1 MAQLLVTLVVIGLVM
16 AVEPLPVIGFILVL
30 STPRGR
36 PNGFAFLLGWVATMV
51 AIAAGVVALDGTWD
65 TGGGGSK
72 QQLGYAIQLVA
83 GLALLAL
90 WRVRRRRPA
99 PSAAPA
105 PPGWMRRIDRLNPAG
120 AAALG
125 FLLQPW
131 PLTAAGMGAI
141 LHADVGVT
149 ESIVAAVVF
158 VVVSAAGL
166 LAMLGYEVLSPDAAR
181 RRLGALRSWLETHRS
196 AAITFTAG
204 VAGAWLAVTG
214 AARAAQPVS
223 QTTSEKPP
231 STTSTWPRT
240 ISASGEQRNAT
251 APATSSGSTRRPAGF
266 AAPASSISSRFGKC
280 SSAPV
285 STTPAETALT
295 RIPRGAS
302 STAR

>member
-1 MAQLLVTLVVIGLVM
+1 MAQLLVTLVVIGLFI

-36 PNGFAFLLGWVATMV
+36 LNGFAFLLAWVATMV

-65 TGGGGSK
+65 TGGGGGSK

-83 GLALLAL
+83 GLALLAV

-131 PLTAAGMGAI
+131 PLTAAAMGAI

-149 ESIVAAVVF
+149 ESVAAAVVF
-158 VVVSAAGL
+158 VAVSSAGL
-166 LAMLGYEVLSPDAAR
+166 LAMLGYEVLAPQAAR

-204 VAGAWLAVTG
+204 VAGAWLAATG
-214 AARAAQPVS
+214 L
-223 QTTSEKPP
+223 
-231 STTSTWPRT
+231 
-240 ISASGEQRNAT
+240 
-251 APATSSGSTRRPAGF
+251 
-266 AAPASSISSRFGKC
+266 FGLL
-280 SSAPV
+280 S
-285 STTPAETALT
+285 L
-295 RIPRGAS
+295 
-302 STAR
+302 